1 MVITL
6 NYPAINNV
14 SNKCFDSRF
23 YFSMS
28 PLRQRKVS
36 ESCLDTT
43 SVGRVRTHSG
53 CNPNMSPF
61 HSPFSPPMNS
71 YQMQPQLY
79 HSSQENNI
87 STITSEK
94 RSESKESEVNKSNH
108 SEVSKETK
116 QSGS

>member
-1 MVITL
+1 
-6 NYPAINNV
+6 
-14 SNKCFDSRF
+14 
-23 YFSMS
+23 MS
-28 PLRQRKVS
+28 PLRQRKIS

-61 HSPFSPPMNS
+61 HSPFSPPMNT

-87 STITSEK
+87 PTITSEK
-94 RSESKESEVNKSNH
+94 RSESKESEVNNKSNH
-108 SEVSKETK
+108 SEVSREAK
-116 QSGS
+116 QSSS